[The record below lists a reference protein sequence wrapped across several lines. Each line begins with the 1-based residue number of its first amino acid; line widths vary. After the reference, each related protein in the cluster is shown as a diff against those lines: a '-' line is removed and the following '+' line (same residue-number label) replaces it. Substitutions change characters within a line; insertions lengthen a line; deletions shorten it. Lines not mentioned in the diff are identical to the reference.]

1 MDDFYRPC
9 DFSHICGYPH
19 DLPETALERLPSF
32 LGDHVISAKTHIS
45 RFNHF
50 IAKWCN
56 AHNHED
62 VKMKLFVLS
71 LEDEAGEWFQDQN
84 DKIFKDLKG
93 IIEAFDYRWGDRKDN
108 YALLSALHSSH
119 KEENENIEDFNK

>member
-50 IAKWCN
+50 ISKWCN

-62 VKMKLFVLS
+62 VKMKLFILS
-71 LEDEAGEWFQDQN
+71 LEDEAGEWFQDQDN
-84 DKIFKDLKG
+84 KIFNDLKG
-93 IIEAFDYRWGDRKDN
+93 IIEALDYR
-108 YALLSALHSSH
+108 
-119 KEENENIEDFNK
+119 